1 MIPKKISCSVQINF
15 RVVNNLL
22 GKNDTGIYVKEREN
36 LGLAINDL
44 YLPVS
49 QKQDSRSPKTAGKN
63 TRIKWM
69 AKYVI
74 YESVFCLAGLNQSG
88 PVSD

>member
-1 MIPKKISCSVQINF
+1 MNVEY
-15 RVVNNLL
+15 LL
-22 GKNDTGIYVKEREN
+22 EKNDNGIFMKEREN

-49 QKQDSRSPKTAGKN
+49 QKQDSKSLKTAGKN
-63 TRIKWM
+63 TMIKH
-69 AKYVI
+69 VI
-74 YESVFCLAGLNQSG
+74 DESVFCLAGFNKSG